1 MSALLILFSILLIF
15 AIPVY
20 QSRRTRKENI
30 PSFLGTRTALNFEL
44 FILAAMIILPLTAK
58 GQPLTYPVARR
69 DTIVDNYFG
78 TKVPAPYQWMENQNS
93 PEVETWVKAE
103 NKVTFDYLGKIPVRR
118 WINKRITK
126 LWNYEKVGVPTP
138 TRSGELFYSKNS
150 GLQNQ
155 SPVYVQKSLAGKPRM
170 ILDPNKLSPD
180 GSIAL
185 LSYEASP
192 NGKYL
197 CYGLSQGG
205 ADWEELHVRDLKT
218 GKDLADTVHWVKF
231 SGIAWTND
239 NRGFFYSRFP
249 EPKKGE
255 ALMSEAVGQELY
267 YHKLGT
273 PQSDDK
279 LFYDLKDYPG
289 WYVGGGVTEDGR
301 YLFIILNKGTESKNK
316 VYYVDLKDP
325 RNPDLSSPVTPLFEK
340 DDAEYYPI
348 GNVGTTLYMQ
358 TTLDAPN
365 RRIVS
370 SDIKHPDPKNWKTV
384 VPESKNVIEQSLLAG
399 GRVVVMR
406 LVDAK
411 SEVSFYSLKGKAE
424 GKLKL
429 PGLGTVGGMSGRY
442 DTPELF
448 YAFTSF
454 LYPTTVFHY
463 DFPKDP
469 DLRRDKT
476 GKSTEFQPP
485 HVDFSP
491 NNYETKQVFY
501 HSKDGTR
508 IPMFITMK
516 KGLKLDG
523 ENPTLLYAYGGFNI
537 SITPSFSPTTAAW
550 LEMGGIYA
558 VANLRGGGEY
568 GEAWHHAGMLSKKQN
583 VFDDFIAAAEYLIKE
598 KYTSTPKLGIE
609 GYSNG
614 GLLIGAVETQ
624 RPDLYGAAYA
634 GAGVMDMLRYQK
646 FSAGVG
652 WVPEYGSSDD
662 STDFQYLIKYSPVQ
676 NIKPGT
682 CYPPTI
688 VTTADHDDRVVPSH
702 SYKFIAE
709 MQHDQAC
716 DNPVLIRVETKTS
729 HNYMPTDKRI
739 AQAADV
745 LAFMAYNLGI
755 KEAPAGK

>member
-1 MSALLILFSILLIF
+1 MSSRNPSSIAAGSPRATASNRERPQDDRHFFSPTSLVTKLGFIIAIAMLTIPFKAKAQALKY
-15 AIPVY
+15 P
-20 QSRRTRKENI
+20 E
-30 PSFLGTRTALNFEL
+30 
-44 FILAAMIILPLTAK
+44 
-58 GQPLTYPVARR
+58 TYR
-69 DTIVDNYFG
+69 DSIVDNYFG
-78 TKVPAPYQWMENQNS
+78 TKVPAPYRWMEEQNS
-93 PEVETWVKAE
+93 PQVESWVEAE
-103 NKVTFDYLGKIPVRR
+103 NKVTFSYLDKIPVRK

-126 LWNYEKVGVPTP
+126 LWNYEKVGIPGQHE
-138 TRSGELFYSKNS
+138 GELFYSKNS

-155 SPVYVQKSLAGKPRM
+155 SPVFMQKSTRGKPKM
-170 ILDPNKLSPD
+170 VLDPNKLSPD

-205 ADWEELHVRDLKT
+205 ADWEEFHVKDLAT
-218 GKDLADTVHWVKF
+218 GKDFADTVHWVKF

-239 NRGFFYSRFP
+239 NKGFFYSRFP

-255 ALMSEAVGQELY
+255 ALMSEAVGQQLY
-267 YHKLGT
+267 YHKIGT
-273 PQSDDK
+273 PQTEDK

-289 WYVGGGVTEDGR
+289 WYVGGGVTDDGH
-301 YLFIILNKGTESKNK
+301 YLFIILNKGTESRNK
-316 VYYVDLKDP
+316 VFYVDLKDAKH
-325 RNPDLSSPVTPLFEK
+325 PDLSSPVTPLFEK
-340 DDAEYYPI
+340 DDAEYYPLS
-348 GNVGTTLYMQ
+348 NVGTTIYMQ

-370 SDIKHPDPKNWKTV
+370 FSISDPSPKDWKTV
-384 VPESKNVIEQSLLAG
+384 VPESKNVIENSMLAG
-399 GRVVVMR
+399 GHVVVDY

-411 SEVSFYSLKGKAE
+411 SVVGLYSLKGKHE
-424 GKLKL
+424 SDLKL
-429 PGLGTVGGMSGRY
+429 PGIGTVGGLSGRV
-442 DTPELF
+442 DSPDLF
-448 YAFTSF
+448 YAFTSY
-454 LYPTTVFHY
+454 LYPTTVFKY
-463 DFPKDP
+463 NF
-469 DLRRDKT
+469 
-476 GKSTEFQPP
+476 KSGRNTAFQAP
-485 HVDFSP
+485 HVDFNP
-491 NNYETKQVFY
+491 KNYVTKQVFY

-516 KGLKLDG
+516 KGTKLNG

-537 SITPSFSPTTAAW
+537 SITPSFNPVNVVW

-568 GEAWHHAGMLSKKQN
+568 GEAWHHAGMLGKKQN
-583 VFDDFIAAAEYLIKE
+583 VFDDFIAGAEYIIKE
-598 KYTSTPKLGIE
+598 KYTSTPRLGIE

-614 GLLIGAVETQ
+614 GLLIGACETQ

-662 STDFQYLIKYSPVQ
+662 STDFQWLIKFSPVQ
-676 NIKPGT
+676 NVKPGT

-688 VTTADHDDRVVPSH
+688 ITTADHDDRVVPSH
-702 SYKFIAE
+702 SYKFAAA

-716 DNPVLIRVETKTS
+716 SNPILIRVETKTS

-745 LAFMAYNLGI
+745 LSFMAYNLGI
-755 KEAPAGK
+755 REMPVSSSKK

>member
-1 MSALLILFSILLIF
+1 MLPRILFLFMLTTLLIYITQGDRKIGQEHVSAALRSVF
-15 AIPVY
+15 
-20 QSRRTRKENI
+20 TR
-30 PSFLGTRTALNFEL
+30 LEL
-44 FILAAMIILPLTAK
+44 CIIAAMVFSPYVVRSQSI
-58 GQPLTYPVARR
+58 QYPATPR
-69 DTIVDNYFG
+69 DTIIDDYFG
-78 TKVPAPYQWMENQNS
+78 TRVPAPYRWMEDQNS
-93 PEVETWVKAE
+93 PRVEAWVEAE
-103 NKVTFDYLGKIPVRR
+103 NTITFDYLSKLPVRK
-118 WINKRITK
+118 WISNRITR
-126 LWNYEKVGVPTP
+126 LWNYEKVGVPG
-138 TRSGELFYSKNS
+138 RDRHMGELFYSKNS

-155 SPVYVQKSLAGKPRM
+155 SPVYMQKSVAAKPTM

-185 LSYEASP
+185 LEYQPSP
-192 NGKYL
+192 DGKYL

-205 ADWEELHVRDLKT
+205 ADWEEFHVRNLTT
-218 GKDLADTVHWVKF
+218 GKDLADTVRWVKF
-231 SGIAWTND
+231 SGIAWTKD
-239 NRGFFYSRFP
+239 SRGFFYSRLP
-249 EPKKGE
+249 EPKKEE

-267 YHKLGT
+267 YHTLET
-273 PQSDDK
+273 PQSEDK

-289 WYVGGGVTEDGR
+289 WYVGGGVSEDGR
-301 YLFIILNKGTESKNK
+301 YLFIYLNKGTESKNK
-316 VYYVDLKDP
+316 VYYVDLHDP
-325 RNPDLSSPVTPLFEK
+325 DDPDLSSPVVPLFAK
-340 DDAEYYPI
+340 DDAEYYPL
-348 GNVGTTLYMQ
+348 GNVGTTIYMQ
-358 TTLDAPN
+358 TTLNAPN
-365 RRIVS
+365 RRIVAF
-370 SDIKHPDPKNWKTV
+370 DIKDPRPQSWRTV
-384 VPESKNVIEQSLLAG
+384 VPQAKNVIEESLLAG
-399 GRVVVMR
+399 GRVVVKY

-411 SEVSFYSLKGKAE
+411 SEVDCFSLPGKHE
-424 GKLKL
+424 GSLKL
-429 PGLGTVGGMSGRY
+429 PGIGTVEGLSGRF

-463 DFPKDP
+463 DF
-469 DLRRDKT
+469 KT
-476 GKSTEFQPP
+476 GIGTTFRSPR
-485 HVDFSP
+485 VDFNP
-491 NNYETKQVFY
+491 GDYETEQVFY

-523 ENPTLLYAYGGFNI
+523 NNPTLLYAYGGFNI
-537 SITPSFSPTTAAW
+537 SISPSFSPTDIVW

-568 GEAWHHAGMLSKKQN
+568 GEAWHHAGMLEKKQD

-598 KYTSTPKLGIE
+598 KYTSTSHLGIE

-614 GLLIGAVETQ
+614 GLLVGAVETQ

-662 STDFQYLIKYSPVQ
+662 SVDFQYLIKYSPVQ
-676 NIKPGT
+676 NIRQGT

-716 DNPVLIRVETKTS
+716 ENPVLIRVETKTS

-745 LAFMAYNLGI
+745 IAFMAYNLGI
-755 KEAPAGK
+755 KEVPAGTE